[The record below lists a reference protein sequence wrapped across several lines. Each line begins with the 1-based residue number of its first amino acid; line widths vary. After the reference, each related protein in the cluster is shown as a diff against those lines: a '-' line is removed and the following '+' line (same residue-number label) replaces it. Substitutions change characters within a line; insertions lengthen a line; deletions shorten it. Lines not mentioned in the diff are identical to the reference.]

1 MQDNDGI
8 GGTGA
13 VVVSHTEELH
23 RQIKK
28 PVVQRTFHPA
38 RPRQSNA
45 NEIPHDCAAL
55 SDKSPLR

>member
-13 VVVSHTEELH
+13 VVSHTEELH
-23 RQIKK
+23 RQIKM
-28 PVVQRTFHPA
+28 PVVQRTFRPA
-38 RPRQSNA
+38 RPRR
-45 NEIPHDCAAL
+45 PFRAL

>member
-13 VVVSHTEELH
+13 VAVSHTEELH

-28 PVVQRTFHPA
+28 PVVHRTFRPA
-38 RPRQSNA
+38 RPRRPNA
-45 NEIPHDCAAL
+45 HEI
-55 SDKSPLR
+55 